1 MALLNDRAF
10 SDLIKILEIDDP
22 MNSNDPD
29 RRVIEKSFRKLA
41 LKTHPDKGGDP
52 MKFKKIND
60 AYNRLI
66 QHISKLEIIESDKEL
81 TTTSVIIEI
90 SKQAISKWIEKLKVY
105 GIPRTSNFKSTLFE
119 GPYKHYKGRSR
130 SIGPISITLYE
141 EPQDG
146 IPKVHI
152 RCENYMLWI
161 QEQKLPLHLHVNKNK
176 KIMFD
181 QWRIMNVAEFGF
193 VSSSIY
199 SKGSCVA
206 AYKQWSE
213 EFESN
218 KRSQNNEDPSEKKEQ
233 QERKRY
239 ENIQSQKTNINI
251 SKKNDEESVP
261 TSKLLDKESHK
272 PWWSVYSEKYKLD
285 ETTQTSEYDSKNSAV
300 FPNVFSMTTNTYKD
314 YSKSNSNK
322 EKLINM
328 ASQQEKNDTENIDS
342 VNASHANTQINSLPY
357 SEIKKKS
364 IQPNIFKKPS
374 NVYLDTN
381 NCVQSNSN
389 SKKLESVEISKELKP
404 NENIDISRVDDY
416 LQTHYPAERN
426 FNSCPQKKSRSVL
439 LYHIDG
445 EGG

>member
-1 MALLNDRAF
+1 
-10 SDLIKILEIDDP
+10 
-22 MNSNDPD
+22 
-29 RRVIEKSFRKLA
+29 
-41 LKTHPDKGGDP
+41 
-52 MKFKKIND
+52 
-60 AYNRLI
+60 
-66 QHISKLEIIESDKEL
+66 
-81 TTTSVIIEI
+81 
-90 SKQAISKWIEKLKVY
+90 
-105 GIPRTSNFKSTLFE
+105 
-119 GPYKHYKGRSR
+119 
-130 SIGPISITLYE
+130 
-141 EPQDG
+141 
-146 IPKVHI
+146 
-152 RCENYMLWI
+152 MLWI

-272 PWWSVYSEKYKLD
+272 PWWSVYSEKYKLN

-381 NCVQSNSN
+381 NCVQSNS
-389 SKKLESVEISKELKP
+389 KKLESVEISKELKP

-426 FNSCPQKKSRSVL
+426 FNSYFRSLLIRMSKSNSAITSSFNVAKS
-439 LYHIDG
+439 LYISFSQNLSHYTSSESSSITS
-445 EGG
+445 

>member
-218 KRSQNNEDPSEKKEQ
+218 KRSQNNEDPK
-233 QERKRY
+233 
-239 ENIQSQKTNINI
+239 
-251 SKKNDEESVP
+251 
-261 TSKLLDKESHK
+261 
-272 PWWSVYSEKYKLD
+272 
-285 ETTQTSEYDSKNSAV
+285 
-300 FPNVFSMTTNTYKD
+300 
-314 YSKSNSNK
+314 
-322 EKLINM
+322 
-328 ASQQEKNDTENIDS
+328 
-342 VNASHANTQINSLPY
+342 
-357 SEIKKKS
+357 
-364 IQPNIFKKPS
+364 
-374 NVYLDTN
+374 
-381 NCVQSNSN
+381 
-389 SKKLESVEISKELKP
+389 LKP

-426 FNSCPQKKSRSVL
+426 FNSYFRSLLIRMSKSNSAITSSFNVAKS
-439 LYHIDG
+439 LYISFSQNLSHYTSSESSSITS
-445 EGG
+445 

>member
-1 MALLNDRAF
+1 MKLHPILQSCGYLYIMALLNDRAF

-272 PWWSVYSEKYKLD
+272 PWWSVYSEKYKLN

-300 FPNVFSMTTNTYKD
+300 FPNITFDKNVQIQLSNYFILQRGEEFSEY
-314 YSKSNSNK
+314 NSNPTAVSVCISTTAF
-322 EKLINM
+322 EFLGRHRGFFFITCPFDLLRSDTNFANEACTYILPQCNTIADPLINGIGE
-328 ASQQEKNDTENIDS
+328 S
-342 VNASHANTQINSLPY
+342 NTTIRALSAL
-357 SEIKKKS
+357 
-364 IQPNIFKKPS
+364 
-374 NVYLDTN
+374 LDGTGN
-381 NCVQSNSN
+381 
-389 SKKLESVEISKELKP
+389 
-404 NENIDISRVDDY
+404 
-416 LQTHYPAERN
+416 
-426 FNSCPQKKSRSVL
+426 
-439 LYHIDG
+439 
-445 EGG
+445 